1 MEFPGTYTLPSFA
14 TLFNALYAAGGVNSI
29 GSLRNIKVFRN
40 SKEVACLDVY
50 DYLLKGNYNANI
62 RLENNDMIM
71 IGPYEQLVTIHGSV
85 KRNRIFEVKK
95 GETLQHLLDM
105 CGGFTGD
112 AYTEELNLTRKI
124 GDGYRIATVFQ
135 QNFPTFT
142 LHDGDVVTV
151 KGALEFYENRLTIS
165 SAAWRPGEYELT
177 PEVNSVKKLIVK
189 ARGLKGDEF
198 ADRALI
204 TRMNEDYT
212 TTLIPVDIRGGIM
225 AGVIPDIALQNEDK
239 LHISS
244 LFDLREP
251 YTVRIRGAVNEPGE
265 FDYSHNMTIEDV
277 ILLAGGLKE
286 AASVINVEV
295 ARRMKNPMSSYSNNK
310 IAQTYSFTLSEDL
323 IIDPDAGT
331 VFTLQPFDEIFIRYS
346 PEYSRQQVVQIR
358 GEVTFVGDYVLSE
371 KNFRLSD
378 LINKAGG
385 LTPDA
390 YIKGASLKRKVT
402 EDEQRRLET
411 LLAMPANQS
420 GNDSISLSTIDLEQ
434 YAVGIDLQKALSR
447 PGSNADLVL
456 QDGDEL
462 YIPQMQNTVK
472 ITGAVNYPNSVTFSE
487 EASVK
492 DYLSQSGG
500 YLDNARKYP
509 IVIYMNGMVATTKKK
524 GIFFKKYPKVEPGS
538 EIIIP
543 ERSLSGTRMSP
554 MDIMSIA
561 SSTTS
566 MAAMVTSIINTLSK

>member
-1 MEFPGTYTLPSFA
+1 
-14 TLFNALYAAGGVNSI
+14 
-29 GSLRNIKVFRN
+29 
-40 SKEVACLDVY
+40 
-50 DYLLKGNYNANI
+50 
-62 RLENNDMIM
+62 
-71 IGPYEQLVTIHGSV
+71 
-85 KRNRIFEVKK
+85 
-95 GETLQHLLDM
+95 
-105 CGGFTGD
+105 
-112 AYTEELNLTRKI
+112 
-124 GDGYRIATVFQ
+124 
-135 QNFPTFT
+135 
-142 LHDGDVVTV
+142 
-151 KGALEFYENRLTIS
+151 
-165 SAAWRPGEYELT
+165 
-177 PEVNSVKKLIVK
+177 
-189 ARGLKGDEF
+189 
-198 ADRALI
+198 
-204 TRMNEDYT
+204 MNEDYT
-212 TTLIPVDIRGGIM
+212 TTLIPVDIRGIM

-295 ARRMKNPMSSYSNNK
+295 ARRMKNPMSSYPNNK

-402 EDEQRRLET
+402 EDELRRLGT
-411 LLAMPANQS
+411 LLAMSANQS

-434 YAVGIDLQKALSR
+434 YAVGIDLQKALSY

-472 ITGAVNYPNSVTFSE
+472 ITGAVNYPNSVIYSE
-487 EASVK
+487 IAGVK

-500 YLDNARKYP
+500 YQDNAHKYP

-543 ERSLSGTRMSP
+543 ERSLSLSGTRMSP
-554 MDIMSIA
+554 TEVMSLA

-566 MAAMVTSIINTLSK
+566 IAAMVTSIINTLSK

>member
-1 MEFPGTYTLPSFA
+1 MKIIQQLSF
-14 TLFNALYAAGGVNSI
+14 LW
-29 GSLRNIKVFRN
+29 
-40 SKEVACLDVY
+40 
-50 DYLLKGNYNANI
+50 
-62 RLENNDMIM
+62 
-71 IGPYEQLVTIHGSV
+71 
-85 KRNRIFEVKK
+85 
-95 GETLQHLLDM
+95 
-105 CGGFTGD
+105 
-112 AYTEELNLTRKI
+112 
-124 GDGYRIATVFQ
+124 
-135 QNFPTFT
+135 
-142 LHDGDVVTV
+142 
-151 KGALEFYENRLTIS
+151 IS
-165 SAAWRPGEYELT
+165 G
-177 PEVNSVKKLIVK
+177 
-189 ARGLKGDEF
+189 
-198 ADRALI
+198 
-204 TRMNEDYT
+204 
-212 TTLIPVDIRGGIM
+212 GGIM